1 MDQGELHPPWG
12 VRRNPSFGQSAH
24 PPCTLSNGTRSCGA
38 SRRTCP
44 EDAGLVL
51 TVQPVDRRTFLLA
64 LAAGLTVA
72 AAGRGSDGPQPP
84 SRIPT
89 AAADRPSAA
98 VPRTVEARPAS
109 DGMDLPAPAPPPVG
123 AVAGLPGPGP
133 LLALTIDDGTST
145 EVVAAFTALAAGTGI
160 RLTFFPNGRYDSWRE
175 NAPALRPL
183 VDSGQVALGNHTW
196 SHLDLTTLDDAAVAE
211 EIRRNADFLRDVFG
225 VHDSPFFRPP
235 YGARDERIDR
245 IAADLGHPTVALW
258 NGTLDDARPVS
269 GDELVAAARRWFVP
283 QAIVVGHANAPTIAG
298 VFDRLLAVLEE
309 RGLRTVTLADVWAT
323 PGQRVRGARAS
334 AVAAVG

>member
-1 MDQGELHPPWG
+1 
-12 VRRNPSFGQSAH
+12 
-24 PPCTLSNGTRSCGA
+24 
-38 SRRTCP
+38 
-44 EDAGLVL
+44 
-51 TVQPVDRRTFLLA
+51 VDRRSFLLA

-72 AAGRGSDGPQPP
+72 AAARGSDGPRMP
-84 SRIPT
+84 SRIP
-89 AAADRPSAA
+89 AAAPDRPSRA
-98 VPRTVEARPAS
+98 VPGTVEARPAS
-109 DGMDLPAPAPPPVG
+109 DAMDLPAPVPPP
-123 AVAGLPGPGP
+123 AGVVSHLPGPGP
-133 LLALTIDDGTST
+133 HLALTIDDGTDT

-160 RLTFFPNGRYDSWRE
+160 RLTFFPNGRYDSWRA
-175 NAPALRPL
+175 NAAALRPL

-196 SHLDLTTLDDAAVAE
+196 SHPDLTTLDDAAVAE

-258 NGTLDDARPVS
+258 NGTMDDARPVS

-283 QAIVVGHANAPTIAG
+283 QAIVVGHANAPTVAG

-323 PGQRVRGARAS
+323 PGQRVRGVRAS